1 MHNNVFSSASEGAN
15 FVYYEYHLLQIGGKF
30 SYIIGERERVYT
42 FIYNTHF
49 IINENLLKGGS

>member
-15 FVYYEYHLLQIGGKF
+15 FVYYEYIGGKF

-42 FIYNTHF
+42 FLYNTHF